1 MDRTSSRVSMLPS
14 FGGPN
19 GEPLGCC
26 VSSLMTKNIAPQ
38 LYEASTMV
46 VSCQLV
52 NPLVGVDLTTVCVV
66 RGCCQGGERFD
77 DSVAVKSEV

>member
-1 MDRTSSRVSMLPS
+1 
-14 FGGPN
+14 
-19 GEPLGCC
+19 
-26 VSSLMTKNIAPQ
+26 
-38 LYEASTMV
+38 MV